1 MESFYNGVC
10 QLTDL
15 PVSNRVIVEW
25 GINRFSCGRNPTAEV
40 SPRGDTVVD
49 LVTSTL
55 YEVIDQTRL
64 HPISAVA
71 GASTPPYGSGIIY
84 STDGTAVTYMTGK
97 MGDTPTTTL
106 ACYRIVEGHGN
117 LLCAPVDLSDAI
129 EVIATTLR
137 VAGYRVVDF
146 GKSLAF
152 SPGGS
157 LLYIGANLVPLSH
170 YSVQGDAGKEVRV
183 ATGCVMVI
191 NISNGEIRFQALILP
206 NIEDREGYSNL
217 DFGAAVRA
225 TADHEQVMIY
235 SGRYVLSLKGGN
247 LITLYTA
254 DSKPEEGAIVVTAS
268 VVNRVFY

>member
-49 LVTSTL
+49 LVTGTL
-55 YEVIDQTRL
+55 YEVVNQTQL
-64 HPISAVA
+64 HPISAVV
-71 GASTPPYGSGIIY
+71 GASTPPYGSGIVY
-84 STDGTAVTYMTGK
+84 STDGTSIAYMTGK
-97 MGDTPTTTL
+97 MGDTPHTTL
-106 ACYRIVEGHGN
+106 ACYGIVEGHGN
-117 LLCAPVDLSDAI
+117 LLCIPFDLS
-129 EVIATTLR
+129 EVIEAIAITLKL
-137 VAGYRVVDF
+137 AGYRVVDF

-152 SPGGS
+152 SPSGV

-170 YSVQGDAGKEVRV
+170 YSTHDDNGKEVRV
-183 ATGCVMVI
+183 ATGCVIVI
-191 NISNGEIRFQALILP
+191 NITNGEIRFQALILP

-217 DFGAAVRA
+217 DFGAAVRS
-225 TADHEQVMIY
+225 TSDHEQVMIY
-235 SGRYVLSLKGGN
+235 SGRYIHNLKGGN

-254 DSKPEEGAIVVTAS
+254 DTRPEEGAIVVTAS